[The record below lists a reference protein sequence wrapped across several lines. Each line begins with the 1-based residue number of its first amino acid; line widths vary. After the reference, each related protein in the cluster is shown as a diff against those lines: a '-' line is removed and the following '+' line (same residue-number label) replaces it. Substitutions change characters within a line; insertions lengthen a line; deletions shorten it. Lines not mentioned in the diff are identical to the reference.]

1 MTQQPNPQAKGDSQ
15 NIKLKQPERWL
26 QDMVPMQIR
35 FHQEVLRLE
44 PLAGKQDS
52 TYRNWSVQPASAMS
66 EADLESVAL
75 PS

>member
-1 MTQQPNPQAKGDSQ
+1 
-15 NIKLKQPERWL
+15 
-26 QDMVPMQIR
+26 MVPMQIR

-52 TYRNWSVQPASAMS
+52 TYRNWSVQPASDMS